1 MMGESEKKVIY
12 YSIEALKNLMC
23 ETNMISCRKIT
34 FGCKADIMFDL
45 LQGITYKN
53 CDNIMVYVDFGREL
67 DIDSIASRAAA
78 IAIYINEILNIQGV
92 DEAYYMR
99 VIPKDVLNENGN
111 IIYTFKLTVY
121 CGSRNNYLKGL
132 HSL

>member
-1 MMGESEKKVIY
+1 MKSVEQQVIY
-12 YSIEALKNLMC
+12 YSIEALKSLMC

-45 LQGITYKN
+45 LKGITYKN

-99 VIPKDVLNENGN
+99 VIHKDVLNENGD
-111 IIYTFKLTVY
+111 IVYTFKLTVY
-121 CGSRNNYLKGL
+121 CGSRKNYLKGM
-132 HSL
+132 HKV

>member
-1 MMGESEKKVIY
+1 MGESEKKVIY

-121 CGSRNNYLKGL
+121 CGSRNKYLKGL

>member
-53 CDNIMVYVDFGREL
+53 CENIGIYVDFGREL
-67 DIDSIASRAAA
+67 SKDSIVNRAAA
-78 IAIYINEILNIQGV
+78 IAIYINEILNINGV
-92 DEAYYMR
+92 DSAYYAKI
-99 VIPKDVLNENGN
+99 VPTDTSNENGN